1 MKAVIYARYSSDNQR
16 EESIEGQV
24 RECIAFAERKGY
36 TVIHTYIDRALS
48 GTRADNR
55 PEFQQMISD
64 STLREFQYVIVWKID
79 RFSRDKFDSVKYKYA
94 LKSSGVSVIFA
105 TEPIDGSPEGQMME
119 SVFEGISVYYIKD
132 LAQKTSRGMTENAIK
147 GKFNGGT
154 LTFGYTIDENHHFQL
169 DPVNAPIVL
178 DVFTRYSE
186 GETIRSILDD
196 INSKMSNNGR
206 KFTYHFLNWMLNNRR
221 YLGEYKFQD
230 TINNEAIPPIVS
242 QELFDKCQHRLNVN
256 KHKAGSFKNNKEKYL
271 LTGKIFCGNCG
282 ATISGI
288 SGTGKCKSIYRYYK
302 CMNVKKHKCRK
313 KPVQKELIE
322 NIVLNAAM
330 DIFKDKA
337 LIRKI
342 SKACFDLQSKESPM
356 LPALKRRLRENQ
368 KEIKNL
374 MNAIKAGIVL
384 KTTKAEL
391 EKLESEHEQLETNI
405 AMEKLVKPVIPQEKI
420 QAWLMN
426 FAAADLSDHSQ
437 KQRII
442 DIFVNSVYV
451 YDDRVVVFVNYK
463 DGERCVDFSVVSD
476 SGNPEDAGNSN
487 EKKTNTHENE
497 CSPLIKSGDPYGN
510 RKSFRAFRIFLQ
522 IAEFRMIEPF
532 TATYGNCVSRN
543 FSYVFAAIMIKNL
556 LIVTGLWK
564 HKPLANLSNS

>member
-24 RECIAFAERKGY
+24 RECQSFAERKGY
-36 TVIHTYIDRALS
+36 SVIRTYIDRALS

-94 LKSSGVSVIFA
+94 LKSSGVSVISA

-178 DVFTRYSE
+178 DVFTRYSD

-196 INSKMSNNGR
+196 ISSKMSNNGR

-230 TINNEAIPPIVS
+230 TVNNEAIPPIIS

-256 KHKAGSFKNNKEKYL
+256 KHKAGSFKKNKEKYL
-271 LTGKIFCGNCG
+271 LTGKIFCGICG

-302 CMNVKKHKCRK
+302 CMNVKKHKCNK

-391 EKLESEHEQLETNI
+391 EKLESEQEQLETNI

-420 QAWLMN
+420 QVWLMK
-426 FAAADLSDHSQ
+426 FAASDLSDQSQ

-451 YDDRVVVFVNYK
+451 YDDRVVIFFNYK
-463 DGERCVDFSVVSD
+463 DGERCIEFSVVSD
-476 SGNPEDAGNSN
+476 SENPEGAISSN

-543 FSYVFAAIMIKNL
+543 FSYVFAAIMIK
-556 LIVTGLWK
+556 
-564 HKPLANLSNS
+564 

>member
-242 QELFDKCQHRLNVN
+242 RELFDKCQHRLNVN

-420 QAWLMN
+420 QVWLMK
-426 FAAADLSDHSQ
+426 FAASDLSDQSQ
-437 KQRII
+437 KQKII

-451 YDDRVVVFVNYK
+451 YDDRVVIFFNYK
-463 DGERCVDFSVVSD
+463 DGEQCVDFSVLSD
-476 SGNPEDAGNSN
+476 SENTEGAISSN
-487 EKKTNTHENE
+487 DKKTNTHENE

-543 FSYVFAAIMIKNL
+543 FSYVFAAIMIK
-556 LIVTGLWK
+556 
-564 HKPLANLSNS
+564 

>member
-16 EESIEGQV
+16 EESIEGQI
-24 RECIAFAERKGY
+24 RECQSFAERKGY
-36 TVIHTYIDRALS
+36 TVIRTYIDRALS

-55 PEFQQMISD
+55 PQFQQMISD

-94 LKSSGVSVIFA
+94 LKSSGVSVISA

-154 LTFGYTIDENHHFQL
+154 LTFGYMIDENHHFQL

-230 TINNEAIPPIVS
+230 TVNNEAIPPIVT

-271 LTGKIFCGNCG
+271 LTGKIFCGICG

-302 CMNVKKHKCRK
+302 CMNVKKHKCNK

-337 LIRKI
+337 LVKRI

-374 MNAIKAGIVL
+374 MKAIKAGIVL
-384 KTTKAEL
+384 KTTKSEL
-391 EKLESEHEQLETNI
+391 EKLEAEQEQLETNI
-405 AMEKLVKPVIPQEKI
+405 AIEKLVKPVIPQEKI

-510 RKSFRAFRIFLQ
+510 RKSFRDFRIFMR
-522 IAEFRMIEPF
+522 IVEFRMIEPF
-532 TATYGNCVSRN
+532 AAAYSKCVFRN
-543 FSYVFAAIMIKNL
+543 FLYVFAGIMIK
-556 LIVTGLWK
+556 
-564 HKPLANLSNS
+564 

>member
-16 EESIEGQV
+16 EESIEGQI
-24 RECIAFAERKGY
+24 RECQSFAERKGY
-36 TVIHTYIDRALS
+36 TVIRTYIDRALS

-94 LKSSGVSVIFA
+94 LKSSGVSVISA

-230 TINNEAIPPIVS
+230 TVNNEAIPPIIS

-256 KHKAGSFKNNKEKYL
+256 KHKAGSFKKNKEKYL
-271 LTGKIFCGNCG
+271 LTGKIFCGICG
-282 ATISGI
+282 ASISGI

-313 KPVQKELIE
+313 KPVQKEMIE
-322 NIVLNAAM
+322 NIVLNAAL

-374 MNAIKAGIVL
+374 MTAIKAGIVL

-391 EKLESEHEQLETNI
+391 EKLEAEQEQLEINI
-405 AMEKLVKPVIPQEKI
+405 AMERLIKPMIPQEKI

-426 FAAADLSDHSQ
+426 FAAADLSDQSQ

-451 YDDRVVVFVNYK
+451 YDDRMIIFFNYK
-463 DGERCVDFSVVSD
+463 DGERCVDFSVLSD
-476 SGNPEDAGNSN
+476 SENPEGAISSN

-532 TATYGNCVSRN
+532 AATYGNCVFRN
-543 FSYVFAAIMIKNL
+543 FSYVFAGIMIK
-556 LIVTGLWK
+556 
-564 HKPLANLSNS
+564 

>member
-1 MKAVIYARYSSDNQR
+1 MLLWQPGGRSSMKAVIYARYSSDNQR

-24 RECIAFAERKGY
+24 RECQSFAERKGY
-36 TVIHTYIDRALS
+36 TVIRTFIDRALS

-55 PEFQQMISD
+55 PQFQQMISD

-94 LKSSGVSVIFA
+94 LKSSGVSVISA

-147 GKFNGGT
+147 DKFNGGT
-154 LTFGYTIDENHHFQL
+154 LTFGYMIDENHHFQL
-169 DPVNAPIVL
+169 DPANAPIVL
-178 DVFTRYSE
+178 DVFTRFSE
-186 GETIRSILDD
+186 GETIRSIIDD

-230 TINNEAIPPIVS
+230 TVNNEAIPPIIS

-302 CMNVKKHKCRK
+302 CMNVKKHKCNK

-391 EKLESEHEQLETNI
+391 EKLESEQEQLETNI

-420 QAWLMN
+420 QVWLMK
-426 FAAADLSDHSQ
+426 FAASDLSDQSQ

-451 YDDRVVVFVNYK
+451 YDDRVVIFFNYK
-463 DGERCVDFSVVSD
+463 DGERCVDFSVLSD
-476 SGNPEDAGNSN
+476 SENPKGAISSN
-487 EKKTNTHENE
+487 KKKTNTHENE

-543 FSYVFAAIMIKNL
+543 FSYVFAAIMIK
-556 LIVTGLWK
+556 
-564 HKPLANLSNS
+564 

>member
-24 RECIAFAERKGY
+24 RECQSFAERKGY
-36 TVIHTYIDRALS
+36 SVIRTYIDRALS

-94 LKSSGVSVIFA
+94 LKSSGVSVISA

-178 DVFTRYSE
+178 DVFTRYSD

-196 INSKMSNNGR
+196 ISSKMSNNGR

-230 TINNEAIPPIVS
+230 TVNNEAIPPIIS

-256 KHKAGSFKNNKEKYL
+256 KHKAGSFKKNKEKYL
-271 LTGKIFCGNCG
+271 LTGKIFCGICG

-302 CMNVKKHKCRK
+302 CMNVKKHKCNK

-322 NIVLNAAM
+322 NIVLNAAL

-374 MNAIKAGIVL
+374 MKAIKAGIVL
-384 KTTKAEL
+384 KTTKSEL
-391 EKLESEHEQLETNI
+391 EKLEAEQEQLETNI
-405 AMEKLVKPVIPQEKI
+405 AIEKLVKPVIPQEKI

-426 FAAADLSDHSQ
+426 FAAADLSDKSQ
-437 KQRII
+437 KQKII

-451 YDDRVVVFVNYK
+451 YDDRVVIFFNYK
-463 DGERCVDFSVVSD
+463 DGERCVDFSVLSD
-476 SGNPEDAGNSN
+476 SENTEGAISSN

-510 RKSFRAFRIFLQ
+510 RKSFRDFRIFMR
-522 IAEFRMIEPF
+522 IVEFRMIEPF
-532 TATYGNCVSRN
+532 AAAYSKCVFRN
-543 FSYVFAAIMIKNL
+543 FLYVFAGIMIK
-556 LIVTGLWK
+556 
-564 HKPLANLSNS
+564 

>member
-24 RECIAFAERKGY
+24 RECQSFAERKGY
-36 TVIHTYIDRALS
+36 TVIRTYIDRALS

-94 LKSSGVSVIFA
+94 LKSSGVSVISA

-178 DVFTRYSE
+178 DIFTRYSE

-230 TINNEAIPPIVS
+230 TINNEAIPPIIS

-256 KHKAGSFKNNKEKYL
+256 KHKAGSFKTNKEKYL
-271 LTGKIFCGNCG
+271 LTGKIFCGICG

-288 SGTGKCKSIYRYYK
+288 SGTGKCKSVYRYYK

-313 KPVQKELIE
+313 KPVQKEMIE

-337 LIRKI
+337 LVKRI

-356 LPALKRRLRENQ
+356 LPALKRRLKENQ

-374 MNAIKAGIVL
+374 MTAIKAGIVL
-384 KTTKAEL
+384 KTTKMEL
-391 EKLESEHEQLETNI
+391 EKLEAEQEQLETNI
-405 AMEKLVKPVIPQEKI
+405 AMEKLVKPVIPQERI

-426 FAAADLSDHSQ
+426 FAAADLSDQSQ

-451 YDDRVVVFVNYK
+451 YDDRVVIFFNYR
-463 DGERCVDFSVVSD
+463 DGERCVDFSAVSD

-543 FSYVFAAIMIKNL
+543 FSYVFAAIMIK
-556 LIVTGLWK
+556 
-564 HKPLANLSNS
+564 

>member
-186 GETIRSILDD
+186 GETIRSILDG

-206 KFTYHFLNWMLNNRR
+206 KFTYHFLNWTLNNRR

-230 TINNEAIPPIVS
+230 TVNNEAIPPIVT

-420 QAWLMN
+420 QVWLMK
-426 FAAADLSDHSQ
+426 FAASDLSDQSQ
-437 KQRII
+437 KQKII

-451 YDDRVVVFVNYK
+451 YDDRVVIFFNYK
-463 DGERCVDFSVVSD
+463 DGERCVDFSVLSD
-476 SGNPEDAGNSN
+476 SENTEGAISSN
-487 EKKTNTHENE
+487 DKKTNTHENE

-510 RKSFRAFRIFLQ
+510 RKSFRDFRIFMR
-522 IAEFRMIEPF
+522 IVEFRMIEPF
-532 TATYGNCVSRN
+532 AAAYSKCVFRN
-543 FSYVFAAIMIKNL
+543 FLYVFAGIMIK
-556 LIVTGLWK
+556 
-564 HKPLANLSNS
+564 

>member
-24 RECIAFAERKGY
+24 RECQSFAERKGY
-36 TVIHTYIDRALS
+36 TVIRTFIDRALS

-55 PEFQQMISD
+55 PQFQQMISD

-94 LKSSGVSVIFA
+94 LKSSGVSVISA

-147 GKFNGGT
+147 DKFNGGT
-154 LTFGYTIDENHHFQL
+154 LTFGYMIDENHHFQL

-230 TINNEAIPPIVS
+230 TVNNEAIPPIVT

-271 LTGKIFCGNCG
+271 LTGKIFCGICG

-302 CMNVKKHKCRK
+302 CMNVKKHKCNK

-337 LIRKI
+337 LVKRI

-374 MNAIKAGIVL
+374 MKAIKAGIVL
-384 KTTKAEL
+384 KTTKSEL
-391 EKLESEHEQLETNI
+391 EKLEAEQEQLETNI
-405 AMEKLVKPVIPQEKI
+405 AIEKLVKPVIPQEKI

-426 FAAADLSDHSQ
+426 FAAADLSDKSQ
-437 KQRII
+437 KQKII
-442 DIFVNSVYV
+442 NIFVNSVYV
-451 YDDRVVVFVNYK
+451 YDDRVVIFFNYK
-463 DGERCVDFSVVSD
+463 DGERCVDFSVLSD
-476 SGNPEDAGNSN
+476 SENTEGAISSN

-510 RKSFRAFRIFLQ
+510 RKSFRDFRIFMR
-522 IAEFRMIEPF
+522 IVEFRMIEPF
-532 TATYGNCVSRN
+532 AAAYSKCVFRN
-543 FSYVFAAIMIKNL
+543 FLYVFAGIMIK
-556 LIVTGLWK
+556 
-564 HKPLANLSNS
+564 

>member
-94 LKSSGVSVIFA
+94 LKSSGVSVISA

-230 TINNEAIPPIVS
+230 TVNNEAIPPIIS

-256 KHKAGSFKNNKEKYL
+256 KHKAGSFKKNKEKYL
-271 LTGKIFCGNCG
+271 LTGKIFCGICG

-302 CMNVKKHKCRK
+302 CMNVKKHKCNK

-322 NIVLNAAM
+322 NIVLNAAL

-384 KTTKAEL
+384 KTTKSEL
-391 EKLESEHEQLETNI
+391 EKLEAEQEQLEINI

-426 FAAADLSDHSQ
+426 FAAADLSDQSQ

-451 YDDRVVVFVNYK
+451 YDDRVVIFFNYK
-463 DGERCVDFSVVSD
+463 DGERCIEFSVVSD
-476 SGNPEDAGNSN
+476 SENPEGAISSN

-543 FSYVFAAIMIKNL
+543 FSYVFAAIMIK
-556 LIVTGLWK
+556 
-564 HKPLANLSNS
+564 

>member
-24 RECIAFAERKGY
+24 RECQSFAERKGY
-36 TVIHTYIDRALS
+36 TVIRTFIDRALS

-55 PEFQQMISD
+55 PQFQQMISD

-94 LKSSGVSVIFA
+94 LKSSGVSVISA

-147 GKFNGGT
+147 DKFNGGT
-154 LTFGYTIDENHHFQL
+154 LTFGYMIDENHHFQL
-169 DPVNAPIVL
+169 DPANAPIVL
-178 DVFTRYSE
+178 DVFTRFSE
-186 GETIRSILDD
+186 GETIRSIIDD

-230 TINNEAIPPIVS
+230 TVNNEAIPPIIS

-302 CMNVKKHKCRK
+302 CMNVKKHKCNK

-391 EKLESEHEQLETNI
+391 EKLESEQEQLETNI

-420 QAWLMN
+420 QVWLMK
-426 FAAADLSDHSQ
+426 FAASDLSDQSQ

-451 YDDRVVVFVNYK
+451 YDDRVVIFFNYK
-463 DGERCVDFSVVSD
+463 DGERCVDFSVLSD
-476 SGNPEDAGNSN
+476 SENPKGAISSN
-487 EKKTNTHENE
+487 KKKTNTHENE

-510 RKSFRAFRIFLQ
+510 RKSFRDFRIFMR
-522 IAEFRMIEPF
+522 IVEFRMIEPF

-543 FSYVFAAIMIKNL
+543 FSYVFAAIMIK
-556 LIVTGLWK
+556 
-564 HKPLANLSNS
+564 

>member
-1 MKAVIYARYSSDNQR
+1 MKAVIYARYSSYNQR

-94 LKSSGVSVIFA
+94 LKSSGVSVISA

-154 LTFGYTIDENHHFQL
+154 LTFGYMIDENHHFQL

-230 TINNEAIPPIVS
+230 TVNNEAIPPIVT

-271 LTGKIFCGNCG
+271 LTGKIFCGICG

-302 CMNVKKHKCRK
+302 CMNVKKHKCNK

-384 KTTKAEL
+384 KTTKSEL
-391 EKLESEHEQLETNI
+391 EKLEAEQEQLETNI

-510 RKSFRAFRIFLQ
+510 RKSFRDFRIFMR
-522 IAEFRMIEPF
+522 IVEFRMIEPF
-532 TATYGNCVSRN
+532 AAAYSKCVFRN
-543 FSYVFAAIMIKNL
+543 FLYVFAGIMIK
-556 LIVTGLWK
+556 
-564 HKPLANLSNS
+564 

>member
-94 LKSSGVSVIFA
+94 LKSSGVSVISA

-242 QELFDKCQHRLNVN
+242 RELFDKCQHRLNVN

-384 KTTKAEL
+384 KTTKSEL
-391 EKLESEHEQLETNI
+391 EKLEAEQEQLETNI

-510 RKSFRAFRIFLQ
+510 RKSFRDFRIFMR
-522 IAEFRMIEPF
+522 IVEFRMIEPF
-532 TATYGNCVSRN
+532 AAAYSKCVFRN
-543 FSYVFAAIMIKNL
+543 FLYVFAGIMIK
-556 LIVTGLWK
+556 
-564 HKPLANLSNS
+564 

>member
-24 RECIAFAERKGY
+24 RECQSFAERKGY
-36 TVIHTYIDRALS
+36 SVIRTYIDRALS

-94 LKSSGVSVIFA
+94 LKSSGVSVISA

-178 DVFTRYSE
+178 DVFTRYSD

-196 INSKMSNNGR
+196 ISSKMSNNGR

-230 TINNEAIPPIVS
+230 TVNNEAIPPIIS

-256 KHKAGSFKNNKEKYL
+256 KHKAGSFKKNKEKYL
-271 LTGKIFCGNCG
+271 LTGKIFCGICG

-302 CMNVKKHKCRK
+302 CMNVKKHKCNK

-337 LIRKI
+337 LVKRI

-374 MNAIKAGIVL
+374 MKAIKAGIVL
-384 KTTKAEL
+384 KTTKSEL
-391 EKLESEHEQLETNI
+391 EKLEAEQEQLETNI
-405 AMEKLVKPVIPQEKI
+405 AIEKLVKPVIPQEKI

-426 FAAADLSDHSQ
+426 FAAADLSDKSQ
-437 KQRII
+437 KQKII
-442 DIFVNSVYV
+442 NIFVNSVYV
-451 YDDRVVVFVNYK
+451 YDDRVVIFFNYK
-463 DGERCVDFSVVSD
+463 DGERCVDFSVLSD
-476 SGNPEDAGNSN
+476 SENTEGAISSN

-510 RKSFRAFRIFLQ
+510 RKSFRDFRIFMR
-522 IAEFRMIEPF
+522 IVEFRMIEPF
-532 TATYGNCVSRN
+532 AAAYSKCVFRN
-543 FSYVFAAIMIKNL
+543 FLYVFAGIMIK
-556 LIVTGLWK
+556 
-564 HKPLANLSNS
+564 

>member
-24 RECIAFAERKGY
+24 RECLAFAERKGY
-36 TVIHTYIDRALS
+36 TVIRTYIDRALS

-94 LKSSGVSVIFA
+94 LKSSGVSVISA

-206 KFTYHFLNWMLNNRR
+206 KFTYHFLNWTLNNRR

-230 TINNEAIPPIVS
+230 TVNNEAIPPIVT

-256 KHKAGSFKNNKEKYL
+256 KHKAGSFKKNKEKYL
-271 LTGKIFCGNCG
+271 LTGKIFCGICG

-302 CMNVKKHKCRK
+302 CMNVKKHKCNK

-322 NIVLNAAM
+322 NIVLNAAL

-356 LPALKRRLRENQ
+356 LPALKRRLKENQ

-384 KTTKAEL
+384 KTTKSEL
-391 EKLESEHEQLETNI
+391 EKLEAEQEQLEINI

-426 FAAADLSDHSQ
+426 FAAADLSDQSQ

-451 YDDRVVVFVNYK
+451 YDDRVVIFFNYK
-463 DGERCVDFSVVSD
+463 DGERCIEFSVVSD
-476 SGNPEDAGNSN
+476 SENPEGAISSN

-543 FSYVFAAIMIKNL
+543 FSYVFAAIMIK
-556 LIVTGLWK
+556 
-564 HKPLANLSNS
+564 

>member
-1 MKAVIYARYSSDNQR
+1 
-16 EESIEGQV
+16 
-24 RECIAFAERKGY
+24 
-36 TVIHTYIDRALS
+36 
-48 GTRADNR
+48 
-55 PEFQQMISD
+55 
-64 STLREFQYVIVWKID
+64 
-79 RFSRDKFDSVKYKYA
+79 
-94 LKSSGVSVIFA
+94 
-105 TEPIDGSPEGQMME
+105 
-119 SVFEGISVYYIKD
+119 
-132 LAQKTSRGMTENAIK
+132 
-147 GKFNGGT
+147 
-154 LTFGYTIDENHHFQL
+154 
-169 DPVNAPIVL
+169 
-178 DVFTRYSE
+178 
-186 GETIRSILDD
+186 
-196 INSKMSNNGR
+196 
-206 KFTYHFLNWMLNNRR
+206 
-221 YLGEYKFQD
+221 
-230 TINNEAIPPIVS
+230 
-242 QELFDKCQHRLNVN
+242 
-256 KHKAGSFKNNKEKYL
+256 
-271 LTGKIFCGNCG
+271 
-282 ATISGI
+282 
-288 SGTGKCKSIYRYYK
+288 
-302 CMNVKKHKCRK
+302 MNVKKHKCRK

-384 KTTKAEL
+384 KTTKSEL
-391 EKLESEHEQLETNI
+391 EKLEAEQEQLETNI

-497 CSPLIKSGDPYGN
+497 SSPLIKSGDPYGN
-510 RKSFRAFRIFLQ
+510 
-522 IAEFRMIEPF
+522 
-532 TATYGNCVSRN
+532 
-543 FSYVFAAIMIKNL
+543 
-556 LIVTGLWK
+556 
-564 HKPLANLSNS
+564 

>member
-24 RECIAFAERKGY
+24 RECQSFAERKGY
-36 TVIHTYIDRALS
+36 TVIRTYIDRALS

-94 LKSSGVSVIFA
+94 LKSSGVSVISA

-154 LTFGYTIDENHHFQL
+154 LTFGYMIDENHHFQL

-206 KFTYHFLNWMLNNRR
+206 KFTYHFL
-221 YLGEYKFQD
+221 KFQD
-230 TINNEAIPPIVS
+230 TVNNEAIPPIVT

-271 LTGKIFCGNCG
+271 LTGKIFCGICG

-302 CMNVKKHKCRK
+302 CMNVKKHKCNK

-337 LIRKI
+337 LVKRI

-374 MNAIKAGIVL
+374 MKAIKAGIVL
-384 KTTKAEL
+384 KTTKSEL
-391 EKLESEHEQLETNI
+391 EKLEAEQEQLETNI
-405 AMEKLVKPVIPQEKI
+405 AIEKLVKPVIPQEKI

-426 FAAADLSDHSQ
+426 FAAADLSDKSQ
-437 KQRII
+437 KQKII
-442 DIFVNSVYV
+442 NIFVNSVYV
-451 YDDRVVVFVNYK
+451 YDDRVVIFFNYK
-463 DGERCVDFSVVSD
+463 DGERCVDFSVLSD
-476 SGNPEDAGNSN
+476 SENTEGAISSN
-487 EKKTNTHENE
+487 DKKTNTHENE

-543 FSYVFAAIMIKNL
+543 FSYVFAAIMIK
-556 LIVTGLWK
+556 
-564 HKPLANLSNS
+564 

>member
-94 LKSSGVSVIFA
+94 LKSSGVSVISA

-384 KTTKAEL
+384 KTTKSEL
-391 EKLESEHEQLETNI
+391 EKLEAEQEQLETNI

-510 RKSFRAFRIFLQ
+510 RKSFRDFRIFMR
-522 IAEFRMIEPF
+522 IVEFRMIEPF
-532 TATYGNCVSRN
+532 AAAYSKCVFRN
-543 FSYVFAAIMIKNL
+543 FLYVFAGIMIK
-556 LIVTGLWK
+556 
-564 HKPLANLSNS
+564 

>member
-1 MKAVIYARYSSDNQR
+1 MLLRDPGGRSSMKAVIYARYSSDNQR

-94 LKSSGVSVIFA
+94 LKSSGVSVISA

-132 LAQKTSRGMTENAIK
+132 LAQKTSREMTENAIK

-242 QELFDKCQHRLNVN
+242 RELFDKCQHRLNVN

-420 QAWLMN
+420 QVWLMK
-426 FAAADLSDHSQ
+426 FAASDLSDQSQ
-437 KQRII
+437 KQKII

-451 YDDRVVVFVNYK
+451 YDDRVVIFFNYK
-463 DGERCVDFSVVSD
+463 DGERCVDFSVLSD
-476 SGNPEDAGNSN
+476 SENTEGAISSN
-487 EKKTNTHENE
+487 DKKTNTHENE

-543 FSYVFAAIMIKNL
+543 FSYVFAAIMIK
-556 LIVTGLWK
+556 
-564 HKPLANLSNS
+564 

>member
-36 TVIHTYIDRALS
+36 TVIRTYIDRALS

-55 PEFQQMISD
+55 PQFQQMISD
-64 STLREFQYVIVWKID
+64 SMLKEFQYVIVWKID

-94 LKSSGVSVIFA
+94 LKSSGVSVISA

-186 GETIRSILDD
+186 GETIRNILDG
-196 INSKMSNNGR
+196 INSKMSNSGR

-230 TINNEAIPPIVS
+230 TINNEAIPPIIS

-256 KHKAGSFKNNKEKYL
+256 KHKAGSFKTNKEKYL
-271 LTGKIFCGNCG
+271 LTGKIFCGICG

-302 CMNVKKHKCRK
+302 CMNVKKHKCSK
-313 KPVQKELIE
+313 KPVQKEMIE

-342 SKACFDLQSKESPM
+342 SKSCFELQNKESPM

-374 MNAIKAGIVL
+374 MKAIKAGIVL
-384 KTTKAEL
+384 KTTKSEL
-391 EKLESEHEQLETNI
+391 EKLEAEQEQLEINI

-426 FAAADLSDHSQ
+426 FAAADLSNHSQ
-437 KQRII
+437 KQKII

-451 YDDRVVVFVNYK
+451 YDDRVVIFFNYK

-476 SGNPEDAGNSN
+476 SGNPEDAVNSN
-487 EKKTNTHENE
+487 EKKANTHENE

-510 RKSFRAFRIFLQ
+510 RTHDSAVKGRRLN
-522 IAEFRMIEPF
+522 RLTNGP
-532 TATYGNCVSRN
+532 
-543 FSYVFAAIMIKNL
+543 K
-556 LIVTGLWK
+556 
-564 HKPLANLSNS
+564 

>member
-24 RECIAFAERKGY
+24 RECQSFAERKGY
-36 TVIHTYIDRALS
+36 TVIRTYIDRALS

-94 LKSSGVSVIFA
+94 LKSSGVSVISA

-230 TINNEAIPPIVS
+230 TINNEAIPPIIS

-271 LTGKIFCGNCG
+271 LTGKIFCGICG

-302 CMNVKKHKCRK
+302 CMNVKKHKCNK

-337 LIRKI
+337 LVKRI

-374 MNAIKAGIVL
+374 MKAIKAGIVL
-384 KTTKAEL
+384 KTTKSEL
-391 EKLESEHEQLETNI
+391 EKLEAEQEQLEINI

-426 FAAADLSDHSQ
+426 FAAADLYNHSQ
-437 KQRII
+437 KQKII

-451 YDDRVVVFVNYK
+451 YDDRVLIFFNYK
-463 DGERCVDFSVVSD
+463 DGERCIDFSVVSD
-476 SGNPEDAGNSN
+476 SVRQEVTGSSN

-497 CSPLIKSGDPYGN
+497 CSSLIKSGDPYGN
-510 RKSFRAFRIFLQ
+510 RKSFRDSRAFLQ
-522 IAEFRMIEPF
+522 IAVFHMMEPF
-532 TATYGNCVSRN
+532 VATYSNCVFRN
-543 FSYVFAAIMIKNL
+543 FSYVFTAIMIK
-556 LIVTGLWK
+556 
-564 HKPLANLSNS
+564 

>member
-24 RECIAFAERKGY
+24 RECLAFAERKGY
-36 TVIHTYIDRALS
+36 TVIRTYIDRALS

-94 LKSSGVSVIFA
+94 LKSSGVSVISA

-230 TINNEAIPPIVS
+230 TVNSEAIPPIVT

-302 CMNVKKHKCRK
+302 CMNVKKHKCSK
-313 KPVQKELIE
+313 KPVQKEMIE

-337 LIRKI
+337 LVKRI
-342 SKACFDLQSKESPM
+342 SKACFDLQSKKSPM
-356 LPALKRRLRENQ
+356 LPALKRRLKENQ

-374 MNAIKAGIVL
+374 MTAIKAGIVL
-384 KTTKAEL
+384 KSTKSEL
-391 EKLESEHEQLETNI
+391 EKLEAEQEQLEANI

-420 QAWLMN
+420 QAWLMH
-426 FAAADLSDHSQ
+426 FAAADLSDQSQ

-451 YDDRVVVFVNYK
+451 YDDRVVIFFNYK
-463 DGERCVDFSVVSD
+463 DGERCIEFSVVSD
-476 SGNPEDAGNSN
+476 SENPEGAISSN

-510 RKSFRAFRIFLQ
+510 RNKLLAFCDLLQ
-522 IAEFRMIEPF
+522 PAKNGFTMRF
-532 TATYGNCVSRN
+532 TAAY
-543 FSYVFAAIMIKNL
+543 A
-556 LIVTGLWK
+556 K
-564 HKPLANLSNS
+564 HKYNKFPYLFVTIRPK

>member
-384 KTTKAEL
+384 KTTKSEL
-391 EKLESEHEQLETNI
+391 EKLEAEQEQLETNI

-426 FAAADLSDHSQ
+426 FASANLSDQSQ
-437 KQRII
+437 KQKII

-451 YDDRVVVFVNYK
+451 YDDRVVIFFNYK
-463 DGERCVDFSVVSD
+463 DGERCIDFSVVD
-476 SGNPEDAGNSN
+476 KFENSN

-510 RKSFRAFRIFLQ
+510 RKSFRAFRIFLL
-522 IAEFRMIEPF
+522 IVEFRMIEPF
-532 TATYGNCVSRN
+532 ATTYGKCVCRK
-543 FSYVFAAIMIKNL
+543 FSYVFAGIMIK
-556 LIVTGLWK
+556 
-564 HKPLANLSNS
+564 

>member
-94 LKSSGVSVIFA
+94 LKSSGVSVISA

-147 GKFNGGT
+147 DKFNGGT
-154 LTFGYTIDENHHFQL
+154 LTFGYMIDENHHFQL
-169 DPVNAPIVL
+169 DPANAPIVL
-178 DVFTRYSE
+178 DVFTRFSE
-186 GETIRSILDD
+186 GETIRSIIDD

-230 TINNEAIPPIVS
+230 TVNNEAIPPIIS

-302 CMNVKKHKCRK
+302 CMNVKKHKCNK

-391 EKLESEHEQLETNI
+391 EKLESEQEQLETNI

-420 QAWLMN
+420 QVWLMK
-426 FAAADLSDHSQ
+426 FAASDLSDQSQ

-451 YDDRVVVFVNYK
+451 YDDRVVIFFNYK
-463 DGERCVDFSVVSD
+463 DGERCIEFSVVSD
-476 SGNPEDAGNSN
+476 SENPEGAISSN

-543 FSYVFAAIMIKNL
+543 FLYVFAGIMIK
-556 LIVTGLWK
+556 
-564 HKPLANLSNS
+564 

>member
-16 EESIEGQV
+16 EESIEGQI
-24 RECIAFAERKGY
+24 RECQSFAERKGY
-36 TVIHTYIDRALS
+36 TVIRTYIDRAFS

-94 LKSSGVSVIFA
+94 LKSSGVSVISA

-221 YLGEYKFQD
+221 YLGEYKFQN
-230 TINNEAIPPIVS
+230 TVNNEAIPPIVT

-271 LTGKIFCGNCG
+271 LTGKIFCGICG

-302 CMNVKKHKCRK
+302 CMNVKKHKCSK

-322 NIVLNAAM
+322 NLVLNAAM

-356 LPALKRRLRENQ
+356 LPALKRRLKENQ

-384 KTTKAEL
+384 KTTKSEL
-391 EKLESEHEQLETNI
+391 EKLEAEQEQLETNI

-420 QAWLMN
+420 QAWLMR
-426 FAAADLSDHSQ
+426 FAAADLSDQSQ
-437 KQRII
+437 KQKII

-451 YDDRVVVFVNYK
+451 YDDRVVIFFNYK
-463 DGERCVDFSVVSD
+463 DGERCVDFSVLSD
-476 SGNPEDAGNSN
+476 SENTEGAISSN

-497 CSPLIKSGDPYGN
+497 CSSLIKFGDPYGN
-510 RKSFRAFRIFLQ
+510 RKSFRDFRIFMR
-522 IAEFRMIEPF
+522 IVEFRMIEPF
-532 TATYGNCVSRN
+532 AAAYSKCVFRN
-543 FSYVFAAIMIKNL
+543 FLYVFAGIMIK
-556 LIVTGLWK
+556 
-564 HKPLANLSNS
+564 

>member
-242 QELFDKCQHRLNVN
+242 RELFDKCQHRLNVN

-384 KTTKAEL
+384 KTTKSEL
-391 EKLESEHEQLETNI
+391 EKLEAEQEQLETNI

-543 FSYVFAAIMIKNL
+543 FSYVFAAIMIK
-556 LIVTGLWK
+556 
-564 HKPLANLSNS
+564 

>member
-384 KTTKAEL
+384 KTTKSEL
-391 EKLESEHEQLETNI
+391 EKLEAEQEQLETNI

-543 FSYVFAAIMIKNL
+543 FSYVFAAIMIK
-556 LIVTGLWK
+556 
-564 HKPLANLSNS
+564 

>member
-24 RECIAFAERKGY
+24 RECQSFAERKGY
-36 TVIHTYIDRALS
+36 SVIRTYIDRALS

-94 LKSSGVSVIFA
+94 LKSSGVSVISA

-178 DVFTRYSE
+178 DVFTRYSD

-196 INSKMSNNGR
+196 ISSKMSNNGR

-230 TINNEAIPPIVS
+230 TVNNEAIPPIIS

-256 KHKAGSFKNNKEKYL
+256 KHKAGSFKKNKEKYL
-271 LTGKIFCGNCG
+271 LTGKIFCGICG

-302 CMNVKKHKCRK
+302 CMNVKKHKCNK

-391 EKLESEHEQLETNI
+391 EKLESEQEQLETNI

-420 QAWLMN
+420 QVWLMK
-426 FAAADLSDHSQ
+426 FAASDLSDQSQ

-451 YDDRVVVFVNYK
+451 YDDRVVIFFNYK
-463 DGERCVDFSVVSD
+463 DGERCVDFSVLSD
-476 SGNPEDAGNSN
+476 SENPKGAISSN
-487 EKKTNTHENE
+487 KKKTNTHENE

-510 RKSFRAFRIFLQ
+510 RKSFRDFRIFMR
-522 IAEFRMIEPF
+522 IVEFRMIEPF
-532 TATYGNCVSRN
+532 AAAYSKCVFRN
-543 FSYVFAAIMIKNL
+543 FLYVFAGIMIK
-556 LIVTGLWK
+556 
-564 HKPLANLSNS
+564 

>member
-24 RECIAFAERKGY
+24 RECQSFAERKGY
-36 TVIHTYIDRALS
+36 SVIRTYIDRALS

-94 LKSSGVSVIFA
+94 LKSSGVSVISA

-178 DVFTRYSE
+178 DVFTRYSD

-196 INSKMSNNGR
+196 ISSKMSNNGR

-230 TINNEAIPPIVS
+230 TVNNEAIPPIIS

-256 KHKAGSFKNNKEKYL
+256 KHKAGSFKKNKEKYL
-271 LTGKIFCGNCG
+271 LTGKIFCGICG

-302 CMNVKKHKCRK
+302 CMNVKKHKCNK

-322 NIVLNAAM
+322 NIVLNAAL

-384 KTTKAEL
+384 KTTKSEL
-391 EKLESEHEQLETNI
+391 EKLEAEQEQLEINI

-426 FAAADLSDHSQ
+426 FAAADLSDQSQ

-451 YDDRVVVFVNYK
+451 YDDRVVIFFNYK
-463 DGERCVDFSVVSD
+463 DGERCIEFSVVSD
-476 SGNPEDAGNSN
+476 SENPEGAISSN

-543 FSYVFAAIMIKNL
+543 FSYVFAAIMIK
-556 LIVTGLWK
+556 
-564 HKPLANLSNS
+564 

>member
-24 RECIAFAERKGY
+24 RECQSFAERKGY
-36 TVIHTYIDRALS
+36 TVIRTYIDRALS

-55 PEFQQMISD
+55 PQFQQMISD

-94 LKSSGVSVIFA
+94 LKSSGVSVISA

-154 LTFGYTIDENHHFQL
+154 LTFGYMIDENHHFQL

-230 TINNEAIPPIVS
+230 TVNNEAIPPIVT

-271 LTGKIFCGNCG
+271 LTGKIFCGICG

-302 CMNVKKHKCRK
+302 CMNVKKHKCNK

-337 LIRKI
+337 LVKRI

-374 MNAIKAGIVL
+374 MKAIKAGIVL
-384 KTTKAEL
+384 KTTKSEL
-391 EKLESEHEQLETNI
+391 EKLEAEQEQLETNI
-405 AMEKLVKPVIPQEKI
+405 AIEKLVKPVIPQEKI

-510 RKSFRAFRIFLQ
+510 RKSFRDFRIFMR
-522 IAEFRMIEPF
+522 IVEFRMIEPF
-532 TATYGNCVSRN
+532 AAAYSKCVFRN
-543 FSYVFAAIMIKNL
+543 FLYVFAGIMIK
-556 LIVTGLWK
+556 
-564 HKPLANLSNS
+564 

>member
-1 MKAVIYARYSSDNQR
+1 MNAVIYARYSSDSQR

-420 QAWLMN
+420 QVWLMK
-426 FAAADLSDHSQ
+426 FAASDLSDQSQ
-437 KQRII
+437 KQKII

-510 RKSFRAFRIFLQ
+510 RKSFRDFRIFMR
-522 IAEFRMIEPF
+522 IVEFRMIEPF
-532 TATYGNCVSRN
+532 IATYSNCVFRN
-543 FSYVFAAIMIKNL
+543 FSYVFAGIMIK
-556 LIVTGLWK
+556 
-564 HKPLANLSNS
+564 